1 MFRLAADTVDYVDSF
16 PAIIPD
22 FNSQYSIKL
31 VASGQADDYPA
42 FDNQSKSARIIVIIH
57 CHYPD
62 LLEYFT
68 AYLNRIPDYDLTV
81 SITSPNLESFVS
93 DWACRLKPNLTFP
106 RKVSIQQLANHG
118 RDVRPFWEMG
128 VKIPP
133 QYTVFLKLHTKT
145 SPQYEGFVG
154 LSWLK
159 DILENLLVDTSTVQQ
174 IVRLIQSEEYGAVF
188 PMPWEPF
195 RFWGW
200 TNRTNLYHSQ
210 NICSTLSINPYIL
223 FNPLQYPVGNMYWG
237 STSIFRSYG
246 EKILSSLAW
255 PDEPLANDGTL
266 LHALERMTGY
276 LYTAQSKKIA
286 FASCSNSTLRGKGLF
301 SWHIEDLPRHEDQL
315 YETFRPVHHDELIS
329 SLTGHPSPVTS
340 LAFFSSGINASMGSK
355 PVMLPTPIHACTSE
369 INPFLSP
376 KSSLILPSMRSR
388 LKRKIRSLSNSINA
402 IRTGVLMKR
411 RR

>member
-22 FNSQYSIKL
+22 FNSQHSIKL
-31 VASGQADDYPA
+31 VSSAEIEGCAKL
-42 FDNQSKSARIIVIIH
+42 DNQSKPARIIVIIH

-62 LLEYFT
+62 LLQYFT
-68 AYLNRIPDYDLTV
+68 AYLNRIPEYDLMI
-81 SITSPNLESFVS
+81 SITSPVLESLVS
-93 DWACRLKPNLTFP
+93 DWACRLKPNLTCP
-106 RKVSIQQLANHG
+106 RKVAIQYLSNNG

-128 VKIPP
+128 VSIPP

-159 DILENLLVDTSTVQQ
+159 DILENLLIDTSTVQQ
-174 IVRLIQSEEYGAVF
+174 IVRLIHSGEYGAVF
-188 PMPWEPF
+188 PLPWEPF
-195 RFWGW
+195 RCWGW

-210 NICSTLSINPYIL
+210 TICRTLSINPYIL

-246 EKILSSLAW
+246 EKILSSLVW

-276 LYTAQSKKIA
+276 LYTAQTKKIA
-286 FASCSNSTLRGKGLF
+286 FAACLSSTVKGQGLF
-301 SWHIEDLPRHEDQL
+301 SWHIEDLPSFEDKL
-315 YETFRPVHHDELIS
+315 YQTFRPVHHDEMNS
-329 SLTGHPSPVTS
+329 SLTGHPSPATS

-355 PVMLPTPIHACTSE
+355 PVMLPTPINACTSE
-369 INPFLSP
+369 DNPFLSP
-376 KSSLILPSMRSR
+376 KSSLISPSIRSR
-388 LKRKIRSLSNSINA
+388 LKSKIRSISNSINA
-402 IRTGVLMKR
+402 IRSGVLMNR